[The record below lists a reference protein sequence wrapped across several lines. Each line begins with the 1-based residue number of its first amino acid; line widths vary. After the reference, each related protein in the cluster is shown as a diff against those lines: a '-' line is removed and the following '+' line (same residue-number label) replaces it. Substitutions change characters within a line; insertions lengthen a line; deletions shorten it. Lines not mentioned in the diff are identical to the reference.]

1 MFDCLKRERKV
12 KKPVVD
18 HLKIAIDNFRSF
30 RGVGERFKYLG
41 VEMIVTSHCKTEFTG
56 VKNITYA
63 LLTCDYKNDIGEIKL
78 ISFSPSE
85 LNTLIAENT

>member
-1 MFDCLKRERKV
+1 MFDFLKRKEKV

-18 HLKIAIDNFRSF
+18 SQKMAIDNFRSF

-41 VEMIVTSHCKTEFTG
+41 IEMIVTSHCKTGFTG
-56 VKNITYA
+56 MNTCTYA
-63 LLTCDYKNDIGEIKL
+63 LLTCDYKNDIGEIKI

-85 LNTLIAENT
+85 LDTLIAENT